1 MSLGVSKTGSANA
14 VSTHNCMFCVEIRRL
29 KLFFDTSKCHLSKTG
44 RLPKETPRKLR
55 KLLERIVLVI
65 RADEIRIE
73 LAELDLAAGDLVADD
88 LGTICITTLVVNVSH
103 GKIVTVVQRL
113 HLDV

>member
-1 MSLGVSKTGSANA
+1 MRNS
-14 VSTHNCMFCVEIRRL
+14 
-29 KLFFDTSKCHLSKTG
+29 
-44 RLPKETPRKLR
+44 
-55 KLLERIVLVI
+55 LVI

-103 GKIVTVVQRL
+103 GEIVTVVQRL